1 MMIRMRKAQM
11 PPDAATY
18 ATLWNVALAACKLS
32 VVVKGEDVERWL
44 DDMQTEVSK
53 HSSASLQAR
62 PPKILRLYKDSIQAL
77 LTQVGRL

>member
-44 DDMQTEVSK
+44 DDMHTEVRGLPALLRIPPSP
-53 HSSASLQAR
+53 SS
-62 PPKILRLYKDSIQAL
+62 KILRLY
-77 LTQVGRL
+77 